1 MVSGG
6 QKALLD
12 KCMTRAVK
20 IELCIMKISNYS
32 KSKHEEKQI
41 SFEIF
46 VFLLIESD
54 TYSEV
59 QYLSDF

>member
-1 MVSGG
+1 
-6 QKALLD
+6 
-12 KCMTRAVK
+12 
-20 IELCIMKISNYS
+20 MKISNYS